1 MSGKLRSTPLVVAAV
16 AISLVILA
24 LVSALSRLSCML
36 DVVAHELA
44 HPAINAIT
52 LYRAKRKTMVAP
64 VSAAAL
70 PAAQT
75 ACTSDEDH
83 SATADCFHLTKALQ

>member
-1 MSGKLRSTPLVVAAV
+1 MGGRLRSTPLVVAAV

-24 LVSALSRLSCML
+24 LVSALRRLSCML

-44 HPAINAIT
+44 HPAISAIT
-52 LYRAKRKTMVAP
+52 PYCAKRKTMVAS
-64 VSAAAL
+64 VSATVL
-70 PAAQT
+70 SAAQI

-83 SATADCFHLTKALQ
+83 SATAGCFYLRKALQ

>member
-1 MSGKLRSTPLVVAAV
+1 MGGRLRSTPLVVAAV

-24 LVSALSRLSCML
+24 LVCALRRLSCML
-36 DVVAHELA
+36 DIVAHELA
-44 HPAINAIT
+44 HPAISTIT

-70 PAAQT
+70 PVA
-75 ACTSDEDH
+75 
-83 SATADCFHLTKALQ
+83 